1 MIESNVV
8 KMMKM
13 VDLAL
18 GKPKFTYMAQENQPK
33 PKGSFAAVQLI
44 SEENI
49 GIDTTVVRQV
59 DPDTYEEVTRG
70 IRILTF
76 EVYFSE
82 AGDMASRLMASFRRP
97 DMYEYM
103 MRESFAIMDMRR
115 GRNTT
120 TTLDT
125 NWEMRDCVRITC
137 SAPVEYVYTI
147 GIVEKVEAPGSYY
160 TGEDATDIFIQVP

>member
-1 MIESNVV
+1 MIEANVV
-8 KMMKM
+8 KMMKL

-44 SEENI
+44 SEENP
-49 GIDTTVVRQV
+49 GIDTTVTVQV
-59 DPDTYEEVTRG
+59 DADEYAEITRG

-97 DMYEYM
+97 DIYEYM
-103 MRESFAIMDMRR
+103 MREQFAVMDMARA
-115 GRNTT
+115 RNTT

-125 NWEMRDCVRITC
+125 NWEMRDCVRVTC
-137 SAPVEYVYTI
+137 SAPVEYVYQI
-147 GIVEKVEAPGSYY
+147 GIVEKVEAPGVYY
-160 TGEDATDIFIQVP
+160 SGEDATDILIQVP